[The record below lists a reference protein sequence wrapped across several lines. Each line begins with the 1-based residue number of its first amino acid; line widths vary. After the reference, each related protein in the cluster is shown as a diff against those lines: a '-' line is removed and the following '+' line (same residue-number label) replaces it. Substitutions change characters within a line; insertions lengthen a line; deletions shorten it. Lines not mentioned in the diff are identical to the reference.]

1 MKKKLVLSFLLLIAV
16 ILTGCNQ
23 KEESNKTET
32 LNVYTTVY
40 PLQFFA
46 EQIGG
51 KYVNVH
57 SVYPPGT
64 DEHTFEPSQKDVIKM
79 AESNLFLYIGYN
91 LEGFVTKTKPILEK
105 ENVTLLAVG
114 EKIHLDDELLA
125 HDEQGEEH
133 EHEHEDD
140 GHNHG
145 DVDPHMWLDPV
156 LAKSMAAEIKKE
168 LIKLKPEEKQFFEEN
183 YKQLVTKLDKL
194 NNGFKET
201 ITKSPKKEI
210 IVSHAA
216 YGYWEKRY
224 GLEQIAVS
232 GLSSSSEPSQK
243 ELKAIMEVAKEH
255 NINYVLFEQNVQS
268 KLTEILQKEIG
279 AKSLQLHNL
288 SVLTEKDIE
297 HNKDYFSL
305 MEKNLETLKT
315 ALQ

>member
-194 NNGFKET
+194 NNDFKET